1 MAGVRKKPLKNGK
14 YQAWYN
20 DSKGKRKFFTG
31 TTNRTETKRM
41 AERLEDEHRQVSL
54 GYRPPPKKFHEER
67 KRPFSEVVDEYR
79 AWGESKGGRNG
90 MPWGEVHARMRKA
103 HLEWWKERLG
113 LRILADLDGIL
124 PRVESAMRKLHAEG
138 RSGKTLQN
146 YSESLCAFC
155 NWAVDRGY
163 LLEDPLKNLS
173 GYNTR
178 PRSYRRAMTPEEIQR
193 LLEAAP
199 EDRCLLYEVAL
210 STGLRAKEIRSL
222 KVKDLNPDACGLN
235 LHARWTKNRKQSIQP
250 IPRWLFEKLEKES
263 FGKPPSSP
271 LLYVPSHTAR
281 ELDKDLEAADIPKS
295 TPEGKVDFHS
305 FRSIFITRV
314 IEAGANV
321 KEAQALAR
329 HSTPELTMNTYA
341 KTSHQRLSQL
351 TEKLSRDISEQKRC
365 AKYVH
370 HDDARAPV
378 HTKNPLKSLVLQ
390 DENRQMACGF
400 DSRRLH
406 LIDLIQVFRERKAAG
421 MIPQP

>member
-14 YQAWYN
+14 YQGWYK

-31 TTNRTETKRM
+31 TTNRVETRRM
-41 AERLEDEHRQVSL
+41 AERLEDEHRQVRL

-103 HLEWWKERLG
+103 HLEWWRERLG

-124 PRVESAMRKLHAEG
+124 PRVESAMRKLQAEG

-193 LLEAAP
+193 LLQAAP
-199 EDRCLLYEVAL
+199 DDRRLLYEVAL

-222 KVKDLNPDACGLN
+222 KVKDLSPDSCGLN

-250 IPRWLFEKLEKES
+250 IPKWLFEKLEKES

-295 TPEGKVDFHS
+295 TEEGKVDFHS

-351 TEKLSRDISEQKRC
+351 TEKLSRDINRQKTC
-365 AKYVH
+365 ALCVH
-370 HDDARAPV
+370 PDDARATV
-378 HTKNPLKSLVLQ
+378 HTKKPLKSFRLQ
-390 DENRQMACGF
+390 DKNLKMERGF

-406 LIDLIQVFRERKAAG
+406 FIE
-421 MIPQP
+421 